1 MRLTTF
7 TDFALRL
14 LMYAAAHEDRL
25 ITIEEVSDVY
35 DISRAHL
42 MKVTNSLTRAGYL
55 KAVRGRSGG
64 LMLAKPPAKIRL
76 GDVVRATEPDFALVE
91 CFGTGNQCIITRRC
105 RLRGILREGL
115 NAFNAVLD
123 GYTLADLMLKPKDFG
138 AQPAAWS
145 FMRLLPQWPGQ
156 EWHLGMIRKSTP
168 SATVRR
174 MCSGFPLTTNA
185 ERVCKEIMPNQKT

>member
-1 MRLTTF
+1 MRLTSF

-25 ITIEEVSDVY
+25 ITIEEVSDAY

-64 LMLAKPPAKIRL
+64 LMLARPPAKIRL

-115 NAFNAVLD
+115 NAFNTVLD
-123 GYTLADLMLKPKDFG
+123 SYTLADLMLKPKDFG
-138 AQPAAWS
+138 ARPAA
-145 FMRLLPQWPGQ
+145 
-156 EWHLGMIRKSTP
+156 
-168 SATVRR
+168 
-174 MCSGFPLTTNA
+174 
-185 ERVCKEIMPNQKT
+185 